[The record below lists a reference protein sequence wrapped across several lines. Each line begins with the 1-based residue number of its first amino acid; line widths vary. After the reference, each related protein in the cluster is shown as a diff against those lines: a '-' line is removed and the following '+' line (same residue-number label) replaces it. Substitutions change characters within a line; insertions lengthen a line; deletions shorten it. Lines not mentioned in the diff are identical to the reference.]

1 MGHSHESVDELYDK
15 VKGMRD
21 SAEKWLKSAASA
33 SICPQ
38 FYGTHRRRGKIDRVE
53 FRLSCLD

>member
-1 MGHSHESVDELYDK
+1 MGHSDASVDELYDK

-38 FYGTHRRRGKIDRVE
+38 FYGTHRRRGNSITSSSV
-53 FRLSCLD
+53 